1 MVTLKPAQALLTKLG
16 TYGEVMLDSIVID
29 YTNLTSKA
37 RLILNST
44 ATAPNWKAI
53 VSGDMAANRTVV
65 LKPEPTPVSLTAEGK
80 EFTDKG
86 LFYIPL
92 QVLKELAEAQITVWY
107 RIKDNEGYE
116 YKGSVS
122 KSFPL
127 DMTNDAVGKKQGI
140 NLTLTEDL
148 DLLHQTYIIDGS
160 DALEPSY
167 SRVTK

>member
-1 MVTLKPAQALLTKLG
+1 MDLIYGVNEETGKPWFDLRKLDMQTVETPIQFKFYHALSCIGDVVTLKPAQALLTKLG

-86 LFYIPL
+86 LF
-92 QVLKELAEAQITVWY
+92 
-107 RIKDNEGYE
+107 
-116 YKGSVS
+116 
-122 KSFPL
+122 
-127 DMTNDAVGKKQGI
+127 
-140 NLTLTEDL
+140 
-148 DLLHQTYIIDGS
+148 
-160 DALEPSY
+160 
-167 SRVTK
+167 